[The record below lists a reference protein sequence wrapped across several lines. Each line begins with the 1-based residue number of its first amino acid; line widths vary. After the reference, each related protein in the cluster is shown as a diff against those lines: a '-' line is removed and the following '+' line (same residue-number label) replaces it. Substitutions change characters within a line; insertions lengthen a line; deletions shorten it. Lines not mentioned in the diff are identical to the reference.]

1 VKHTADGKLV
11 IVFEGAYQDAA
22 FLASL
27 LTGSGID
34 AVLDS
39 VIGENLEGAERR
51 PQRVLV
57 QPGDKDEA
65 LPLVRDFEQ
74 NGRKRGGE
82 SAWAAG
88 G

>member
-1 VKHTADGKLV
+1 MKHTPDQKLV

-27 LTGSGID
+27 LTGSGIE

-39 VIGENLEGAERR
+39 VIGDNLEGAERR

-57 QPGDKDEA
+57 QPGDMDEA

-74 NGRKRGGE
+74 TGRRREG
-82 SAWAAG
+82 
-88 G
+88 